1 MRIRSNPA
9 RPIRLSARPSPAA
22 PPTRRRSLSRW
33 AYLLLAFGLGAMAYH
48 LLTTP
53 EMTIAEV
60 RVTGHRLV
68 PAEEIAAAAGLK
80 GKNLFLAATQD
91 TAAAVQR
98 IRRLEAAS
106 VQLYLPPAAEVRVRE
121 RTPKFVWQVEERR
134 FLVDAEGVVLAAAGS
149 DDRLPVIRDRDQKP
163 VALESQVDR
172 QAVVIAAELLAL
184 LRTELPGVQPSF
196 EYSQREG
203 LVLVS
208 TQGWQALFGT
218 GGSVP
223 HQIAALKAILGQMAQ
238 EKKNPQV
245 QVIDLRFGDR
255 AYIK

>member
-9 RPIRLSARPSPAA
+9 RPIRLSARASAA
-22 PPTRRRSLSRW
+22 PPTRRSLPRW
-33 AYLLLAFGLGAMAYH
+33 AYLLLALGLGAMSYH
-48 LLTTP
+48 LLTAP
-53 EMTIAEV
+53 EVAIAEV
-60 RVTGHRLV
+60 HITGNRLV

-80 GKNLFLAATQD
+80 GKNLFLAAVQD

-106 VQLYLPPAAEVRVRE
+106 VQLYFPPAAEVRVKE

-149 DDRLPVIRDRDQKP
+149 DDRLPVIRDRDQKA
-163 VALESQVDR
+163 VAVESQVDR
-172 QAVVIAAELLAL
+172 QAVVMAAGLLAL

-208 TQGWQALFGT
+208 TQGWRALFGT

-223 HQIAALKAILGQMAQ
+223 RQVAALKAILGQMAQ
-238 EKKNPQV
+238 EKKNPPG
-245 QVIDLRFGDR
+245 QVIDLRFGDQ

>member
-1 MRIRSNPA
+1 M
-9 RPIRLSARPSPAA
+9 RLSARPSAA
-22 PPTRRRSLSRW
+22 ASPTQRRSLARW

-48 LLTTP
+48 VLTAP
-53 EMTIAEV
+53 EMAIAEV

-68 PAEEIAAAAGLK
+68 PGEEIAAATGLK
-80 GKNLFLAATQD
+80 GKNLLLAATQD

-121 RTPKFVWQVEERR
+121 RTAQFVWQVEERR
-134 FLVDAEGVVLAAAGS
+134 FLVDAEGVVLAAASS

-163 VALESQVDR
+163 VAPESQVDR
-172 QAVVIAAELLAL
+172 QAVVMAAGLLVL

-203 LVLVS
+203 LILVS
-208 TQGWQALFGT
+208 TQGWRALFGT
-218 GGSVP
+218 GGGSVP
-223 HQIAALKAILGQMAQ
+223 HQMAALRAILAQMTQ
-238 EKKNPQV
+238 EKTQA